1 MADDR
6 VLIIT
11 GASSGIG
18 AETAR
23 RAAATGYRVVLGAR
37 REAELGALAQELG
50 GSERALAVRCD
61 VTEWPD
67 CERLAAAAI
76 DAFGGFDAV
85 FANAG
90 FGARRGFLEES
101 PEHWRSMI
109 LTNVLG
115 VAQTIRATLPH
126 LLDKGTGHFLITS
139 SVAGRR
145 ALPGSLYSS
154 TKWAVTGMGEAL
166 RQELRQMRENR
177 GIRVT
182 LIEPGTVDTPFFDSR
197 PTEGT
202 ALDADD
208 IARAVIFALNQPEHV
223 DVNEVL
229 IRPSGQAN

>member
-1 MADDR
+1 MADGP

-23 RAAATGYRVVLGAR
+23 QAAQAGYRLALGAR
-37 REAELGALAQELG
+37 REEELEALADELG
-50 GSERALAVRCD
+50 GAERAIAVRCD

-67 CERLAAAAI
+67 CEALAAATI

-90 FGARRGFLEES
+90 FGASRGFLEES

-126 LLDKGTGHFLITS
+126 
-139 SVAGRR
+139 R
-145 ALPGSLYSS
+145 
-154 TKWAVTGMGEAL
+154 GMA
-166 RQELRQMRENR
+166 
-177 GIRVT
+177 
-182 LIEPGTVDTPFFDSR
+182 
-197 PTEGT
+197 
-202 ALDADD
+202 ADD
-208 IARAVIFALNQPEHV
+208 YCLVEFRSSLSAAGFWEEDGRIWAPDGTLLAQSRQLALAP
-223 DVNEVL
+223 
-229 IRPSGQAN
+229 PG